1 MMKRKTRRLAA
12 AGAAV
17 CAIGGLGA
25 AALGTGAAQA
35 SGESTQITGSTES
48 TTRSA
53 GTTPAEAQSS
63 HPVADRPGRD
73 GLASMS
79 SPYVPDVM
87 HLPAT
92 VGLALGPGGDLKG
105 ARYLAPKGS
114 VFDGPVTEVDA
125 RAQALWDEYVAAG
138 ATPEQADRMLAE
150 LVD

>member
-1 MMKRKTRRLAA
+1 MIKRKTRRLAA

-35 SGESTQITGSTES
+35 SGESTGSTTQS

-63 HPVADRPGRD
+63 QPVADRPGRD

-114 VFDGPVTEVDA
+114 VFDGPVKEVDA